1 MESATDRL
9 TKASP
14 PRRWRRAVRL
24 VAIVLLLVAGNLFV
38 LHASAWTSFPR
49 LSPSVLPP
57 AGEVLE
63 GKAPFRF
70 AYVADSRGNLDL
82 LEAIFERVKADKV
95 RLLLAGGDL
104 VVEPAVEDFEWL
116 LHEIEEAQL
125 TMPFCAVAGNH
136 DIRHEE
142 TAPTEQYRLY
152 SRSFGPRQYWFACAN
167 TLFVALDTATES
179 CAENDLKWLEQTLA
193 RYRGQYEAC
202 IVYTHTPPHDP
213 RHLRPCLKSGADELQ
228 RILNAHRVTALFAS
242 HIHSY
247 LEDKLGDVPVYISGG
262 AGAGPDPP
270 FTPHHYLLCT
280 VAPGGALR
288 VERKDVV
295 ENATEDYWE
304 HELLV
309 KLPRRFS
316 VLVMLALGGAGV
328 VLLTVAA
335 TPWRRRAPGNR
346 DTSAE

>member
-1 MESATDRL
+1 MSTPSDRPIPAT
-9 TKASP
+9 
-14 PRRWRRAVRL
+14 PRRGWKRVLRILAL
-24 VAIVLLLVAGNLFV
+24 VLLLAAGSLLV
-38 LHASAWTSFPR
+38 VHASAWTSFPR

-57 AGEVLE
+57 AGEVLA
-63 GKAPFRF
+63 GKAPFSF

-82 LEAIFERVKADKV
+82 LEAIFERVKADRV
-95 RLLLAGGDL
+95 RLVLAGGDL
-104 VVEPAVEDFEWL
+104 VVEPAAEDFEWL
-116 LHEIEEAQL
+116 LHELEEAQL
-125 TMPFCAVAGNH
+125 GMPFCAVAGNH
-136 DIRHEE
+136 DIRREE
-142 TAPTEQYRLY
+142 ADPAEQYRLY

-167 TLFVALDTATES
+167 TLFVALDTATET

-213 RHLRPCLKSGADELQ
+213 RQRRPCLKSGADDLQ

-247 LEDKLGDVPVYISGG
+247 LEDKIGDVPVYISGG

-280 VAPGGALR
+280 VEPGGALR
-288 VERKDVV
+288 VERKAVAAND
-295 ENATEDYWE
+295 TEDYWE
-304 HELLV
+304 HKLLV

-316 VLVMLALGGAGV
+316 VLVMLGLAGAGL
-328 VLLTVAA
+328 VLLTIAA
-335 TPWRRRAPGNR
+335 TPWRRRAPGNQG
-346 DTSAE
+346 A